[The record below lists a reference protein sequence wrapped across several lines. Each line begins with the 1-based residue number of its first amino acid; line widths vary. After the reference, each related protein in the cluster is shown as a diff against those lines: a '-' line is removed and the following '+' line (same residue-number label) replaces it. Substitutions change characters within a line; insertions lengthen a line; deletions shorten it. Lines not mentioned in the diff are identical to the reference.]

1 MIKLSEILT
10 LDTLTFSA
18 DIPKKHQDKMNDNKG
33 TFKDLDVSQFKAS
46 PPPKNSSAMTMRE
59 MVSLDSYVMD
69 KETIKKADN
78 IHAYYLEFFDSVG
91 EQYPRKEVDALMN
104 DTKPIIYQLKYYYNR
119 PRPFQVADAI
129 DLKFHSDPLK
139 TAKTPSYPSGH
150 SIQGVLVGKYLA
162 AQYPKYSTEIMQI
175 ADDIS
180 KSRLAANV
188 HFPSDSIF
196 GERIALALYLYM
208 RNTAEL
214 GMDKIG
220 E

>member
-10 LDTLTFSA
+10 LDTLTFSD
-18 DIPKKHQDKMNDNKG
+18 DIHKKHRDKMNDNTG
-33 TFKDLDVSQFKAS
+33 TFKDVDGSQFKAS

-59 MVSLDSYVMD
+59 MVSLDSYMMD
-69 KETIKKADN
+69 KELIKKADD
-78 IHAYYLEFFDSVG
+78 IHAYYLEFFDSIG
-91 EQYPRKEVDALMN
+91 EQYPKKEVDTLMN
-104 DTKPIIYQLKYYYNR
+104 DTKPIIYKLKYHYNR
-119 PRPFQVADAI
+119 PRPFQVASAI
-129 DLKFHSDPLK
+129 DLKFHREPLK

-162 AQYPKYSTEIMQI
+162 AKYPKYSTEIMQI

-196 GERIALALYLYM
+196 GEQIAVALYLYI

>member
-139 TAKTPSYPSGH
+139 
-150 SIQGVLVGKYLA
+150 GVLVGKYLA
-162 AQYPKYSTEIMQI
+162 AQYPKYSTEIMRI